1 MDTNRKRGAAGV
13 NVPNILTMSRFALIP
28 LFLIL
33 YLNGNSVAA
42 VTTVLLS
49 GLTDILDGYIARRS
63 GQVTLT
69 GMMLDPLADK
79 LMMLAIVTALLV
91 KGEIPWS
98 AVAVMAVRELGM
110 IVSSAFF
117 HFRGFKTV
125 PANVFGKATTIVYYV
140 AILLLL
146 LDLPGGLSL
155 LWTGIALSFL
165 TSAVYFLKFRHLNR
179 A

>member
-1 MDTNRKRGAAGV
+1 M

-33 YLNGNSVAA
+33 YLNGSSLAA
-42 VTTVLLS
+42 VATVLVS
-49 GLTDILDGYIARRS
+49 GLTDILDGYIARKS
-63 GQVTLT
+63 GQVTLA

-79 LMMLAIVTALLV
+79 LMMLAIVTALLI

-98 AVAVMAVRELGM
+98 AVAVMGFREIGM

-117 HFRGFKTV
+117 HFRGLKTV
-125 PANVFGKATTIVYYV
+125 PANFFGKATTIVYYA

-146 LDLPGGLSL
+146 LERPGGLSL
-155 LWTGIALSFL
+155 LWAGIALSFL
-165 TSAVYFLKFRHLNR
+165 ASAVYFIKFRHLNR